1 MVTSSAI
8 VISPAVVDDV
18 INVSAGD
25 ILKEVKVY
33 SVNGSLLDSFTIDDN
48 HTTLNLSHLN
58 DGVYFVDARTHI
70 GSRAIKQILKR

>member
-1 MVTSSAI
+1 MVASSAI
-8 VISPAVVDDV
+8 VILPAVVDDV

-58 DGVYFVDARTHI
+58 DGVYFVDARTYI